1 MGGEARSAA
10 APLID
15 RTPSRVVFAELVAGA
30 LHRTRVQPTPL
41 AVTYLVDLLE
51 ERVRLTL
58 PPERPAGGEETLA
71 EALLA
76 ARQLRGAARLRCLRR
91 LGDRALF
98 VAGFFGD
105 SLDRRAVG
113 IRYYADA
120 GRLAYA
126 GLSSALVGRSTERAW
141 SELFEELADRFPDF
155 VDVLT
160 EVGDS
165 SRARQTGALLRL
177 YDRYLRSGAE
187 RERRRLLR
195 RGRLVPAG
203 PVLRF
208 EQ

>member
-30 LHRTRVQPTPL
+30 LDRTRVESTPL
-41 AVTYLVDLLE
+41 VATYLVDLLE
-51 ERVRLTL
+51 DRVRLT
-58 PPERPAGGEETLA
+58 PQPERPAGGEETLA

-76 ARQLRGAARLRCLRR
+76 ARQLQGAARLRWLRS

-113 IRYYADA
+113 IRYYADT

-126 GLSSALVGRSTERAW
+126 DLSSALVGRRTERAW

-160 EVGDS
+160 EVGDR
-165 SRARQTGALLRL
+165 SRARQPGALLRL
-177 YDRYLRSGAE
+177 YERYLRSGAE

-195 RGRLVPAG
+195 RGQLVVDRR
-203 PVLRF
+203 VLRF

>member
-1 MGGEARSAA
+1 MGGEARGAA

-15 RTPSRVVFAELVAGA
+15 RIPSRVVFAELVAGA
-30 LHRTRVQPTPL
+30 LDRTRVEPTPL
-41 AVTYLVDLLE
+41 AATYLVDLLE
-51 ERVRLTL
+51 DRVRLTH

-76 ARQLRGAARLRCLRR
+76 ARQLRGAARLRWLRG

-105 SLDRRAVG
+105 SLDRRTVG

-126 GLSSALVGRSTERAW
+126 DLSSALVGRSTERAW

-165 SRARQTGALLRL
+165 GRARQPGALLRL

-203 PVLRF
+203 RVPRF

>member
-1 MGGEARSAA
+1 MGEEARGTA

-15 RTPSRVVFAELVAGA
+15 RAPPRVIFAELVAGA
-30 LHRTRVQPTPL
+30 LDRTSVETTPL
-41 AVTYLVDLLE
+41 AATYLVDLLE
-51 ERVRLTL
+51 DRVRLT
-58 PPERPAGGEETLA
+58 PVPERPAGGEETLA

-76 ARQLRGAARLRCLRR
+76 ARQLRGAARLSRLRS

-126 GLSSALVGRSTERAW
+126 DLSSALGGRSTQRTW
-141 SELFEELADRFPDF
+141 SNLFEELADRFPDL
-155 VDVLT
+155 VEVLA

-165 SRARQTGALLRL
+165 SRARQPGALLRL
-177 YDRYLRSGAE
+177 YERYLRSGAE

-195 RGRLVPAG
+195 RGQRVPERG
-203 PVLRF
+203 TLRF
-208 EQ
+208 DQ